1 MRYKLINEINPNY
14 TIEEQILINR
24 GIPYNEINHY
34 LNTTDEDISKPELLG
49 ETKLHGAARALLS
62 AIKYNKRALVIVD

>member
-49 ETKLHGAARALLS
+49 ETKLYDATSVLLS
-62 AIKYNKRALVIVD
+62 SIKDNKRALIIVD

>member
-14 TIEEQILINR
+14 AIEEQILINR

-34 LNTTDEDISKPELLG
+34 LNTTDEDISKPELLD
-49 ETKLHGAARALLS
+49 ETKLYDAASVLLS
-62 AIKYNKRALVIVD
+62 SIKDN

>member
-24 GIPYNEINHY
+24 GILYNEINHY

-49 ETKLHGAARALLS
+49 ETKLYDAASVLLS
-62 AIKYNKRALVIVD
+62 SIKDNKRVLVIVD